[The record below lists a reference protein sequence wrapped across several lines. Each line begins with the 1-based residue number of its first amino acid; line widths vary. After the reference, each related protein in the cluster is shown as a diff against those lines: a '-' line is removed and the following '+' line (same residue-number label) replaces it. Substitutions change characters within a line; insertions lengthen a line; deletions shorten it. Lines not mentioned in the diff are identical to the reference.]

1 MNTQTRT
8 VNHPMYSGDPADQD
22 IFLLR
27 FSAAAQQMGYSS
39 VYAGTD
45 RWNAPPHVDTVV
57 AAMPEATYNE
67 RHEKRELAAENSQF
81 LKRCIDAYYFV
92 LNCLD
97 EETALAVANEAA
109 DDRDA
114 AAAHAAMQ
122 RILDDKGVI
131 TQMHLVV
138 QLLQL
143 KGEDG
148 CNPLNVMRQQA
159 QLATKLAATGC
170 VLPEPL
176 LKALLLFA
184 LPSELT
190 HLRTKYIDAE
200 ETPGHPMALST
211 LKQRLTTQF
220 QSAALDDPE
229 FPRDRV
235 NALVNTKKTTT
246 ADAACPPSSSNE
258 DPRLT
263 PEMMA
268 ALAKLAE
275 NVCTH
280 CGGMHKSHRC
290 WNKFPA
296 LKPEDLQRADIRDA
310 AHLAVPMF

>member
-1 MNTQTRT
+1 M
-8 VNHPMYSGDPADQD
+8 
-22 IFLLR
+22 
-27 FSAAAQQMGYSS
+27 FSCVS
-39 VYAGTD
+39 
-45 RWNAPPHVDTVV
+45 
-57 AAMPEATYNE
+57 
-67 RHEKRELAAENSQF
+67 
-81 LKRCIDAYYFV
+81 FV
-92 LNCLD
+92 LAKGTNYGQPKCKHVIFID
-97 EETALAVANEAA
+97 TN
-109 DDRDA
+109 
-114 AAAHAAMQ
+114 
-122 RILDDKGVI
+122 ILDLERYKHV
-131 TQMHLVV
+131 
-138 QLLQL
+138 
-143 KGEDG
+143 
-148 CNPLNVMRQQA
+148 
-159 QLATKLAATGC
+159 
-170 VLPEPL
+170 
-176 LKALLLFA
+176 
-184 LPSELT
+184 
-190 HLRTKYIDAE
+190 DAE
-200 ETPGHPMALST
+200 ETPGHPMAPST

-235 NALVNTKKTTT
+235 NALVNTKKTSTT